1 MIRNS
6 FAGLLLATALV
17 APAFAQNAPSVKSID
32 VTVDIA
38 SVQNAAAAAY
48 WGQLET
54 DLENAILARVQKQIA
69 DDGVD
74 IVIDIS
80 EVELSNGFQEVF
92 GVAETRL
99 VGSVKMVHATDN
111 SRFDAYN
118 LTVDVNAAVPLLP
131 EGFILSATKADTKE
145 YYDAMVNAFAK
156 GVAVRLK

>member
-6 FAGLLLATALV
+6 FAGLLLVTALV

>member
-6 FAGLLLATALV
+6 IAGLLLASALIT
-17 APAFAQNAPSVKSID
+17 PSLAQNAPTVKTID
-32 VTVDIA
+32 VTVDISA
-38 SVQNAAAAAY
+38 VQNAAAAAY

-54 DLENAILARVQKQIA
+54 DLENAILARVQSQIA

-92 GVAETRL
+92 GVADTRL

-111 SRFDAYN
+111 SRFDAYD

-131 EGFILSATKADTKE
+131 EGYVLSTTKADTKE
-145 YYDAMVNAFAK
+145 YYDAMINAFAR